1 MLLPLELLFARRKIK
16 KSSDYN
22 DTIPFR
28 ILDLYDQGVRKN
40 RSMINL
46 KKGGDVKTEVKRRT
60 KEKGKYQ
67 FVKSFDEMYKKQIKW
82 KAVLKMWLGGLL
94 GAGAGFF
101 CAKLITTA
109 WLSKIFAVV
118 LIVFGLYQLFLKE
131 KPQKENS

>member
-1 MLLPLELLFARRKIK
+1 MDISVILAGLLAGAIGSMGLGGGGVLLIYLTVFTGMEQMKAQGINLLFFLPVGLLAVLI
-16 KSSDYN
+16 Y
-22 DTIPFR
+22 
-28 ILDLYDQGVRKN
+28 
-40 RSMINL
+40 
-46 KKGGDVKTEVKRRT
+46 
-60 KEKGKYQ
+60 
-67 FVKSFDEMYKKQIKW
+67 SFKKQIKW

>member
-1 MLLPLELLFARRKIK
+1 MDISVILAGLLAGAIGSMGLGGGGVLLIYLTVFTGMEQMKAQGINLLFFLPVGLLAVLI
-16 KSSDYN
+16 Y
-22 DTIPFR
+22 
-28 ILDLYDQGVRKN
+28 
-40 RSMINL
+40 
-46 KKGGDVKTEVKRRT
+46 
-60 KEKGKYQ
+60 
-67 FVKSFDEMYKKQIKW
+67 SFKKQIKW

-101 CAKLITTA
+101 CAKLITTV

>member
-1 MLLPLELLFARRKIK
+1 MEQMKAQGINLLFFLPVGLLAVLI
-16 KSSDYN
+16 Y
-22 DTIPFR
+22 
-28 ILDLYDQGVRKN
+28 
-40 RSMINL
+40 
-46 KKGGDVKTEVKRRT
+46 
-60 KEKGKYQ
+60 
-67 FVKSFDEMYKKQIKW
+67 SFKKQIKW